1 MTQPISVIAKSLVRE
16 RQRTG
21 LSLAEIA
28 RRAGIAKSTLS
39 QLEAGNGNPSLETLW
54 SLCVALDIPFARLL
68 EPQAQKTQVI
78 RCGEG
83 TKVVAEQ
90 AHYQAILLAAC
101 PPGARRDIYLLL
113 TQPGADRI
121 SQPHPPGS
129 IEHIIVT
136 KGKALVG
143 LTEAPEVLGEGDYIC
158 YPADQE
164 HIFKALE
171 ADTQAI
177 LVAEQSLAN
186 LEYHRY
192 GMQKAPLE

>member
-1 MTQPISVIAKSLVRE
+1 MTQPISVIARSLVRE

-68 EPQAQKTQVI
+68 EPQVQKTQVI
-78 RCGEG
+78 RRGEG

-101 PPGARRDIYLLL
+101 PPGARRDIYPAVDAAGGRPDLSSASAGVGGTYYCYAGKSPRRLNRGAGRAGGGRLHLLSRR
-113 TQPGADRI
+113 PGAY
-121 SQPHPPGS
+121 
-129 IEHIIVT
+129 
-136 KGKALVG
+136 L
-143 LTEAPEVLGEGDYIC
+143 
-158 YPADQE
+158 
-164 HIFKALE
+164 
-171 ADTQAI
+171 
-177 LVAEQSLAN
+177 
-186 LEYHRY
+186 
-192 GMQKAPLE
+192 